1 MRSALAIL
9 ISIFLLSGQ
18 GRAAEG
24 TTLKNDKDKLSY
36 TMGVDIGKHLR
47 QQSMDVDPDMFA
59 EGLKDVMTGAK
70 TALTDEEMQQIIS
83 NFQKETAEKQAVK
96 MKAVAE
102 KNKREG
108 EAFLAENKK
117 KEGVKILANGLQ
129 YKVIKDGKGQTPK
142 LTDTVTTNYRGTLID
157 GTEFDSSYKRG
168 QPAKFPVGGVILGW
182 REALQLMKVGSKW
195 QIFIPSNLA
204 YGEMG
209 AGNVIGANQTLI
221 FEIELISIN

>member
-18 GRAAEG
+18 GWAAEG
-24 TTLKNDKDKLSY
+24 ITLKNDKDKLSY

-59 EGLKDVMTGAK
+59 KGLKDAMTGAK

-96 MKAVAE
+96 MKSVAE
-102 KNKREG
+102 KNKKEG

-142 LTDTVTTNYRGTLID
+142 LTDTVTTNYCGTLID

-168 QPAKFPVGGVILGW
+168 QPAKFPVNGVILGW

>member
-9 ISIFLLSGQ
+9 VSIFLLSGQ
-18 GRAAEG
+18 GWAAEG
-24 TTLKNDKDKLSY
+24 TALKNDKDKLSY
-36 TMGVDIGKHLR
+36 TIGVDIGKYL
-47 QQSMDVDPDMFA
+47 QQQAMDVDPDMIA
-59 EGLKDVMTGAK
+59 KGLKDAMTGAK
-70 TALTDEEMQQIIS
+70 TALTDEEMHQITSAI
-83 NFQKETAEKQAVK
+83 QKETAEKRAVK

-157 GTEFDSSYKRG
+157 GTEFDSSYGRG
-168 QPAKFPVGGVILGW
+168 QPAKFPVNGVILGW
-182 REALQLMKVGSKW
+182 TEALQLMKVGSKW

>member
-18 GRAAEG
+18 GWAAEG
-24 TTLKNDKDKLSY
+24 ITLKNDKDKLSY

-47 QQSMDVDPDMFA
+47 QQSMDVDSDMFA
-59 EGLKDVMTGAK
+59 KGLKDAMTGAK

-96 MKAVAE
+96 MKSVAE
-102 KNKREG
+102 KNKKEG

-168 QPAKFPVGGVILGW
+168 QPAKFPVNGVILGW

>member
-9 ISIFLLSGQ
+9 VSIFLLSGQ
-18 GRAAEG
+18 GWAAEG
-24 TTLKNDKDKLSY
+24 IALKNDKDKLSY
-36 TMGVDIGKHLR
+36 TMGVDIGKYM
-47 QQSMDVDPDMFA
+47 QQQAMDVDPDMFA
-59 EGLKDVMTGAK
+59 KGLKDVMTGAK
-70 TALTDEEMQQIIS
+70 TALTDEEMHQIIS
-83 NFQKETAEKQAVK
+83 AFQKEAAEKQVVR

-117 KEGVKILANGLQ
+117 KNGVKILSSGLQ

-157 GTEFDSSYKRG
+157 GTEFDSSHKRG
-168 QPAKFPVGGVILGW
+168 EPAKFPVNGVISGW
-182 REALQLMKVGSKW
+182 TEALQLMKVGSKW

-204 YGEMG
+204 YGEQG
-209 AGNVIGANQTLI
+209 AGNVIGANQTLV